1 MPSSITI
8 IIFCA
13 LTSNTQRFPDKG
25 GSSQTPRRYT
35 TMKSFVFAL
44 AACGSWERAVSFT
57 PILPG
62 TRHDE
67 KLFRLRRSSRDIAIA
82 LDVSA
87 TATTVDVLEDLGLPF
102 GLRET
107 LLTNAQTFSKRIWIL
122 DNSGS
127 MALHDGHQVLLDADC
142 TRWAEVEETVNCHA
156 QLSALIS
163 APTDFRLLNPPPNGG
178 PQSFRVG
185 YGRHA
190 AKDSKRVQCMLSRNQ
205 PKGKTP
211 LAASIREIRSE
222 VVSMLPKLEAEG
234 TKVAIVIATDGCH
247 HNKQN
252 VGCHHCEATRNEELL
267 RALES
272 LQGLPVCVVI
282 RLCTDYG
289 PLVDFYN
296 GLDESLDLDIDVLDD
311 HKAEAKEVHQHNKWL
326 NYSLVLHRMR
336 EMGQQSRL
344 FDLLDERSLT
354 KVEIRNFCWLLYGKR
369 DFPDPDCQWVA
380 FLRELDRL
388 QEYERMQL
396 NPLTREMAPWIDVA
410 ELALLE

>member
-1 MPSSITI
+1 MLVVCSSWDR
-8 IIFCA
+8 A
-13 LTSNTQRFPDKG
+13 L
-25 GSSQTPRRYT
+25 
-35 TMKSFVFAL
+35 
-44 AACGSWERAVSFT
+44 SFT
-57 PILPG
+57 SIRGG
-62 TRHDE
+62 TRRDDNHI
-67 KLFRLRRSSRDIAIA
+67 RLRRSSRDVATA

-87 TATTVDVLEDLGLPF
+87 TASAVDVLEDLGLPF

-127 MALHDGHQVLLDADC
+127 MAMHDGHRVLLDADC

-156 QLSALIS
+156 QLSAVIG
-163 APTDFRLLNPPPNGG
+163 APTDFRLLNPSQRGG

-190 AKDSKRVQCMLSRNQ
+190 AKDSKRVQSIMSRNQ

-211 LAASIREIRSE
+211 LSTSIHEIRNE
-222 VVSMLPKLEAEG
+222 IVSMLPKLEAEG
-234 TKVAIVIATDGCH
+234 TKVAIVIATDGCNH
-247 HNKQN
+247 DKHNIGGQ
-252 VGCHHCEATRNEELL
+252 HDEAKRNEELL

-282 RLCTDYG
+282 RLCTDYE

-296 GLDESLDLDIDVLDD
+296 GLDESLELDIDVIDD
-311 HKAEAKEVHQHNKWL
+311 HKAEAEEVYQHNKWL
-326 NYSLVLHRMR
+326 NYSLLLHRMR
-336 EMGQQSRL
+336 EMGQHNRL
-344 FDLLDERSLT
+344 FDLLDQRSLT

-369 DFPDPDCQWVA
+369 DFPDPDCEWVG

-388 QEYERMQL
+388 QEKERMQL
-396 NPLTREMAPWIDVA
+396 NPRTRAMAPWIDVEA
-410 ELALLE
+410 LAMLE